1 MLTDAVCY
9 KLSTKVESSIM
20 LLVLCGWLLL
30 CAGHTLVSLQC
41 CWQLTCVPAFL
52 PLLHG
57 TGNVQP
63 AIAYALMQAAC
74 TQVLFFDCPA
84 DVMEQR
90 LTERGK
96 TSGRSDDNAET
107 IRKR

>member
-1 MLTDAVCY
+1 M
-9 KLSTKVESSIM
+9 
-20 LLVLCGWLLL
+20 
-30 CAGHTLVSLQC
+30 
-41 CWQLTCVPAFL
+41 
-52 PLLHG
+52 
-57 TGNVQP
+57 VQP
-63 AIAYALMQAAC
+63 ALAQALMQAAC
-74 TQVLFFDCPA
+74 MQVLFFDCPP